1 MSEETKNTQP
11 EKQPEKTGLDD
22 TRKSALL
29 RYVAVLFA
37 VAFILVLLSMFSQMR
52 DSKSAISELSQS
64 STSALQKAEQL
75 QDENQ
80 ELRQTNVELVQD
92 KKFLQ
97 QQVEQITTNIENLET
112 DLEALQEDAEAAAE
126 EQQKLL
132 EAYEALLLAMETGNT
147 ENLEQ
152 YKEILG
158 ENGLKAY
165 ETLTKEVE

>member
-1 MSEETKNTQP
+1 MSEEMKNN
-11 EKQPEKTGLDD
+11 QPEKTGLDE
-22 TRKSALL
+22 TRKSALM
-29 RYVAVLFA
+29 RYIAILFA
-37 VAFILVLLSMFSQMR
+37 VAFVLVLLSLLGQMR

-64 STSALQKAEQL
+64 SSSAIARAEQL
-75 QDENQ
+75 QEENL
-80 ELRQTNVELVQD
+80 ELTEENGELAQD

-97 QQVEQITTNIENLET
+97 QQVEQLT
-112 DLEALQEDAEAAAE
+112 EDAAAVQE
-126 EQQKLL
+126 EWDELSKELDTAREKQAKTL
-132 EAYEALLLAMETGNT
+132 EAYEALLAAMESGKT

>member
-1 MSEETKNTQP
+1 MSEEMKNN
-11 EKQPEKTGLDD
+11 QPEKTGLDE

-29 RYVAVLFA
+29 RYVAILFA
-37 VAFILVLLSMFSQMR
+37 VAFLLVLLSMLGQMR

-64 STSALQKAEQL
+64 SSSAIAKAEQL
-75 QDENQ
+75 QEDNL
-80 ELRQTNVELVQD
+80 ELTQD

-97 QQVEQITTNIENLET
+97 QQVLQLTEDNEIAKEELVSMAEQK
-112 DLEALQEDAEAAAE
+112 D
-126 EQQKLL
+126 KLL
-132 EAYEALLLAMETGNT
+132 EAYEYLLYAMETGET

-152 YKEILG
+152 FKEILG

>member
-11 EKQPEKTGLDD
+11 EKSGLDE

-29 RYVAVLFA
+29 RYVAILFA
-37 VAFILVLLSMFSQMR
+37 VAFILVLISMLGQVR
-52 DSKSAISELSQS
+52 NSKSAITELSQS
-64 STSALQKAEQL
+64 STSAIQKAEKL

-80 ELRQTNVELVQD
+80 ELRQENVELVQD

-97 QQVEQITTNIENLET
+97 QQVLQLTE
-112 DLEALQEDAEAAAE
+112 EAEELQKDAEIAAE
-126 EQQKLL
+126 EQEKLL
-132 EAYEALLLAMETGNT
+132 EAYEALLAAMETGET

-152 YKEILG
+152 FEEILG
-158 ENGLKAY
+158 ENGMKAY

>member
-1 MSEETKNTQP
+1 MNEENKNTQP
-11 EKQPEKTGLDD
+11 EKSGLDE

-29 RYVAVLFA
+29 RYVAILFA
-37 VAFILVLLSMFSQMR
+37 VAFVLVLVSMLGQMR
-52 DSKSAISELSQS
+52 DSKSAITELSQS
-64 STSALQKAEQL
+64 STSAIQKAEKL

-80 ELRQTNVELVQD
+80 ELRQENVELVQD

-97 QQVEQITTNIENLET
+97 QQVLQLTEEA
-112 DLEALQEDAEAAAE
+112 EALQEEAEAAAE
-126 EQQKLL
+126 QQEKLL
-132 EAYEALLLAMETGNT
+132 EAYEALLAALETGET

-152 YKEILG
+152 YLNILG

>member
-1 MSEETKNTQP
+1 MSEEIKNNQP
-11 EKQPEKTGLDD
+11 EKSGLDE

-29 RYVAVLFA
+29 RYVAILFA
-37 VAFILVLLSMFSQMR
+37 VAFLLVLLSMLGQMR

-64 STSALQKAEQL
+64 SSSAIAKAEQL
-75 QDENQ
+75 QEDNL
-80 ELRQTNVELVQD
+80 ELSQD

-97 QQVEQITTNIENLET
+97 QQVEQLTE
-112 DLEALQEDAEAAAE
+112 DVEALQAEWDEQNKELEAAN
-126 EQQKLL
+126 EQQAKVLQ
-132 EAYEALLLAMETGNT
+132 AYEALLAAMESGNT

-158 ENGLKAY
+158 ENGMKAY